1 MAAMQAP
8 GLGDDDRTLILHLF
22 KNIRS
27 KSEKTFIHGRYL
39 DPLVTQ
45 WHAKYD
51 KKGADGSL
59 QSKNATFFAVPYFS
73 LEKFHSHDVG
83 GTSESELHP
92 VRSLLQTHYEL
103 EPTQSRDKHQILR
116 KLGIV
121 ENGVH
126 VPQLWCLLI
135 NEGISPQDIN
145 LNFRKANSHRSYY
158 NLRSS

>member
-1 MAAMQAP
+1 MAAVQAP
-8 GLGDDDRTLILHLF
+8 GLDDDDRTLILQLF

-51 KKGADGSL
+51 KNDADGSMK
-59 QSKNATFFAVPYFS
+59 SKNATFFAVPYFS
-73 LEKFHSHDVG
+73 LAKFHSHDPG
-83 GTSESELHP
+83 GTPESELHP

-116 KLGIV
+116 KLEIA
-121 ENGVH
+121 ENGIH

-135 NEGISPQDIN
+135 NKGISPQDIC
-145 LNFRKANSHRSYY
+145 LSYREANSYRSYY